1 MKSLLFLRDLQ
12 FGFLP
17 DDCERDFAECFHR
30 FSTDEDFAS
39 KCFKLALRSRN
50 EVNSPS
56 QLLHLRIVPLLQL
69 RWNAFLQDLL
79 KVLLSHLDLK
89 RENYQSTNQ
98 KFIEPLILEAVE
110 LVIH

>member
-56 QLLHLRIVPLLQL
+56 ELLHCVISNETLI
-69 RWNAFLQDLL
+69 LQDLL

-110 LVIH
+110 LVIHS